1 MWDWGVRWAAQRT
14 VGAFWL
20 APARPSQ
27 LIGPFSLPPS
37 YTPPLA
43 PTEAEDDYL
52 EFTFQPPSSAV
63 AAGADASSS
72 APPTGDRLSLVE
84 TPWTRRLDPKH
95 FAYLSLYKSP
105 PAFLASVTLESFE
118 RSTLSAAGPQ
128 R

>member
-14 VGAFWL
+14 VGAFGL

-27 LIGPFSLPPS
+27 FIGPFSLPPS
-37 YTPPLA
+37 YTPLPA